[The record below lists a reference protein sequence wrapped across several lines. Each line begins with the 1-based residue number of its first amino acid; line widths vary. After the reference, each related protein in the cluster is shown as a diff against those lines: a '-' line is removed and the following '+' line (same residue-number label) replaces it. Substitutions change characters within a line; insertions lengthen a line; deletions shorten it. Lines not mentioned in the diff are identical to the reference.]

1 MRKRRVFISSVQQ
14 EFLAERAGIKAF
26 LQGDP
31 LLGRCFEPIL
41 FEDIPARDQRAEE
54 RFLREVDRCD
64 LLIGI
69 YGRQY
74 GNENKEGLSATER
87 EFIRAGELGK
97 PRFIFVHG
105 RNDAERHPK
114 MAALIRKAGNQL
126 IRRRFVNTP
135 ELTAAVYASLIEELE
150 QQGIIQTGP
159 FDASICP
166 GATLRDLS
174 PEHASRFLA
183 VATAERNFP
192 LPPRTPLLQLLKHL
206 QLVVDGY
213 PTYAAVLLFGKQ
225 PQRFILTSSVK
236 CLHFH
241 GTTIEK
247 PIPSYQSF
255 GGTVFE
261 MADQALDFVLSKI
274 NLSVGTRAASV
285 RAPVNYELPRAA
297 IAEAIVNAIAHRDY
311 ASHASVQIML
321 FADRLEIWNP
331 GHLPLPLTFASLLDA
346 HPSIP
351 RNPLIA
357 EAMYLAR
364 YIERAGTGTLDITR
378 LCKAAKLKPPQFR
391 ESLGQ
396 FIQTIYRASPAKA
409 TAQAT
414 AQADDESLQIP
425 GKLRAKLATVLQLPT
440 SKITAELT
448 SQAAKILELVV
459 QNSLPLE
466 LLRSQSGLQH
476 REHFRRFWLESLL
489 NANWLQRTIP
499 DKPTS
504 PAQQYRITTTGHRWL
519 KQIQNLR
526 DPQPTPPPE

>member
-1 MRKRRVFISSVQQ
+1 
-14 EFLAERAGIKAF
+14 
-26 LQGDP
+26 
-31 LLGRCFEPIL
+31 L
-41 FEDIPARDQRAEE
+41 FEDLPARDQRAED

-69 YGRQY
+69 YGQQY
-74 GNENKEGLSATER
+74 GTENKAGLSATER
-87 EFIRAGELGK
+87 EFDRAGVLGK
-97 PRFIFVHG
+97 PRLIFVRG
-105 RNDAERHPK
+105 RTDDGRHAK
-114 MAALIRKAGNQL
+114 MVALIRKAGNEL
-126 IRRRFVNTP
+126 IRRRFADTP
-135 ELTAAVYASLIEELE
+135 ELTAAVYASLIEALE
-150 QQGIIQTGP
+150 HEGVIQTGP

-174 PEHASRFLA
+174 AKAASRFLA

-206 QLVVDGY
+206 RLVVDDQ

-225 PQRFILTSSVK
+225 PQRFVLTSSVK

-241 GTTIEK
+241 GTEIEK
-247 PIPSYQSF
+247 PIPSYQTF

-274 NLSVGTRAASV
+274 DLSVGTRAESV
-285 RAPVNYELPRAA
+285 RVPVKYELPKAA

-311 ASHASVQIML
+311 ASHASTQIML

-331 GHLPLPLTFASLLDA
+331 GQLPLPLTFESLLDA

-391 ESLGQ
+391 GALGQ
-396 FIQTIYRASPAKA
+396 FVQTIYRASSAKV

-414 AQADDESLQIP
+414 AQVTAQATAQVTAQAEAENEQIP
-425 GKLRAKLATVLQLPT
+425 GKLHAKLADVLQLSAAQVSRDLMT
-440 SKITAELT
+440 
-448 SQAAKILELVV
+448 QAIIILELVAS
-459 QNSLPLE
+459 NSLPLDQ
-466 LLRSQSGLQH
+466 LRIRAGLQH
-476 REHFRRFWLESLL
+476 REHFRRFWLEAFL
-489 NANWLQRTIP
+489 NANWIKRTIP

-504 PAQQYRITTTGHRWL
+504 PAQKYRLTATGQRWL
-519 KQIQNLR
+519 NQAHKSRNSNFPPR
-526 DPQPTPPPE
+526 DGEAGMAK